1 MIPKAVEMSRSED
14 TEVYGKIDVSKFKLP
29 STTST
34 IHVDNSDYR
43 SINPILLPTNDK
55 PLHNKRAKKVNRN
68 SLFTETLE
76 KAIRLAAIFKGKV
89 ISQNQFS
96 ICKGRFSIR
105 FNC

>member
-14 TEVYGKIDVSKFKLP
+14 PEIYGKIDVSKFKLP

-43 SINPILLPTNDK
+43 SINPILPPTNDK
-55 PLHNKRAKKVNRN
+55 PLYNKRAKKVNRN

-76 KAIRLAAIFKGKV
+76 KAIGLAAIFKGKV